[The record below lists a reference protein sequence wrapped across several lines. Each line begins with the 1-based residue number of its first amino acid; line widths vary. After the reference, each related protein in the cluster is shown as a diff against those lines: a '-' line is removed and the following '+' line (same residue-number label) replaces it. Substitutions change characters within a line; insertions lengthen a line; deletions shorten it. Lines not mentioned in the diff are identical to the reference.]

1 MLHSIKVIM
10 LLKVEQFTAHKKAAQ
25 FMLSDFYDTEHLLQE
40 HRYSWDNWS
49 LDHNT
54 TNVKTFVYK

>member
-40 HRYSWDNWS
+40 HRYSWDN
-49 LDHNT
+49 
-54 TNVKTFVYK
+54 